1 MNPGYSFDK
10 DYYDILGV
18 AKDATGKEIKKA
30 FRRLALRYHPDKNPD
45 NILES
50 EGRFKEINEAYE
62 VLSDEEKRREYD
74 YFTSLPGYRQRERM
88 YYTYGGGLDP
98 DMVRVQEFMRM
109 LHDSGVD
116 FFGWS
121 DSDYASRSQF
131 WERWFRRRGQ
141 P

>member
-1 MNPGYSFDK
+1 MNPGYSFAK

-18 AKDATGKEIKKA
+18 ARDATGREIRKA

-45 NILES
+45 NVLES
-50 EGRFKEINEAYE
+50 EEKFKKINEAYE

-74 YFTSLPGYRQRERM
+74 YFMSSPEYQQRARM
-88 YYTYGGGLDP
+88 YYTYRGGLDP
-98 DMVRVQEFMRM
+98 DMVRVQELMRM
-109 LHDSGVD
+109 LYDSGLD
-116 FFGWS
+116 FGWF

-131 WERWFRRRGQ
+131 WERWFRRRRQ